1 MKITTLRV
9 GTLGLAGLVTTGL
22 LALPLSSATAGDQLL
37 KRDEDTPDV
46 VLVSDD
52 DDDDTFRNARSAA
65 SDNTNSRDN
74 DTRTRAGAHTGSRD
88 NSRTG
93 NRSGR
98 DNSYSKQKRDWTT
111 DGPGKR
117 KIDWSQNHTNDRSRN
132 NTRG

>member
-9 GTLGLAGLVTTGL
+9 GTLGVAGLVTTGL
-22 LALPLSSATAGDQLL
+22 LALPLSAATAGDQLL
-37 KRDEDTPDV
+37 KRDDDTPDV

-52 DDDDTFRNARSAA
+52 DDDDTVDRNARSAV
-65 SDNTNSRDN
+65 SNTGSRDDNTRTGRDN
-74 DTRTRAGAHTGSRD
+74 TGSRD

-93 NRSGR
+93 SRSGR

-117 KIDWSQNHTNDRSRN
+117 KIDWSQNQTNDRSRN